1 MAVLQ
6 IRTLGDPV
14 LRQKARPVGRVT
26 KRIIKLLKNMEETMY
41 AADGA
46 GIAAPQVGI
55 SERIIVVDVGEG
67 PLHLINPQVTQASGS
82 VVEREGCLSVP
93 GVSGYV
99 DRAEQVVVTGLDEKG
114 KQKRIQADGWLA
126 RALQHEI
133 DHLDGILFIDK
144 ATGVTTADAAPP
156 AE

>member
-99 DRAEQVVVTGLDEKG
+99 DRAEQVVVQG
-114 KQKRIQADGWLA
+114 
-126 RALQHEI
+126 
-133 DHLDGILFIDK
+133 
-144 ATGVTTADAAPP
+144 
-156 AE
+156 

>member
-1 MAVLQ
+1 
-6 IRTLGDPV
+6 
-14 LRQKARPVGRVT
+14 
-26 KRIIKLLKNMEETMY
+26 MEETMY

-67 PLHLINPQVTQASGS
+67 PLHLINPQVIQASGS